1 MGNQLS
7 PTFDLSGVDIVHYGA
22 KPNGKFTRIV
32 FYLLG

>member
-22 KPNGKFTRIV
+22 KPNGKFTSVARREK
-32 FYLLG
+32 